1 MTKKWFNKVFPKA
14 KLAKLE
20 DNVRQRSI
28 YPIWAHE
35 FTLLSKL
42 TLHNL
47 AYNPS
52 WATPISILHR
62 ILYYASMLHTNC
74 ECEGYSAESV
84 DTKPLRLPRGQQTTQ
99 GGFHC
104 IHLLSPK
111 ALWIHSKA
119 CLICSHLLSKAPN
132 KCFLNQH
139 SAACLIDLWTLGG
152 TVDSLNP
159 CKGPGQVNHTA
170 MPPEV
175 SSLFSGNW

>member
-1 MTKKWFNKVFPKA
+1 MNLPCWVNSHSIIWLITH
-14 KLAKLE
+14 LE
-20 DNVRQRSI
+20 LPPSPSCI
-28 YPIWAHE
+28 E
-35 FTLLSKL
+35 FYTMLQCCTQTLSVKGTLLS
-42 TLHNL
+42 
-47 AYNPS
+47 PS
-52 WATPISILHR
+52 
-62 ILYYASMLHTNC
+62 
-74 ECEGYSAESV
+74 
-84 DTKPLRLPRGQQTTQ
+84 TKPLRLPRGQQTTQ